1 MTDDRNNDINF
12 RPAPELEGCADDGP
26 RPFGSWS
33 KVGIG
38 VGAAAAMA
46 GAAYAA
52 SRYIGR
58 GNESED
64 EAAFRLRLET
74 DENVRLISSRKVEG
88 TAVYGSDGARLGTI
102 DNFMVDKYTGRVGY
116 AVMSFGGHFGFGASL
131 FPLPWAVLDYDED
144 IDGYV
149 LNITREELSNAPRF
163 EASDEP
169 EFTPSYRRSIMV
181 FYREPAGEGSAPQP
195 SQPRNEPAS

>member
-1 MTDDRNNDINF
+1 MTDDRTKDIDF
-12 RPAPELEGCADDGP
+12 TPDPALEGCAEGGS
-26 RPFGSWS
+26 RPFTSWS

-38 VGAAAAMA
+38 VGAAAAVA

-52 SRYIGR
+52 RRYIGR
-58 GNESED
+58 GEESED

-74 DENVRLISSRKVEG
+74 DENLRLISSKKVEG

-116 AVMSFGGHFGFGASL
+116 AVMTFGGHFGFGASL
-131 FPLPWAVLDYDED
+131 FPLPWAALDYEED
-144 IDGYV
+144 MDGYV
-149 LNITREELSNAPRF
+149 LNITKEELSDAPRF

-169 EFTPSYRRSIMV
+169 EFTPAYRRSILV
-181 FYREPAGEGSAPQP
+181 FYRGPAAQEGSTEPA
-195 SQPRNEPAS
+195 QPRTEPAR